1 MGILRHHGILPAM
14 KSDDGQ
20 RTGIAY
26 GIAAYGWWG
35 FVPLYFKAV
44 AGIAPVEV
52 LTHRVLWS
60 LLLLTGLL
68 ALRGRLPL
76 LGKLLRDRRT
86 LAVLG
91 LTTLLIAANWLVFIW
106 AVANGQVLQASFGYF
121 ITPLLNILLGVV
133 VLRERLRRAQ
143 VVAVAVA
150 GLGVLWLSIRLG
162 GLPLVS
168 LSLAGSF
175 SLYGLLRKLIR
186 PDGTLGLAAETLLL
200 SPAALAWLL
209 VREQGAGTAFLHA
222 GAGTAWLLAAGG
234 IVTALPLI
242 WFAEAARRL
251 PYATVGFLQFLSPT
265 LQFLLA
271 VVLFNET
278 FTSSHAVAFGLI
290 WAALGL
296 YSWDALRHAA
306 PRPTPIV
313 NNR

>member
-1 MGILRHHGILPAM
+1 M

-20 RTGIAY
+20 RTGICY
-26 GIAAYGWWG
+26 GLAAFGWWG

-44 AGIAPVEV
+44 SGVAPVEV
-52 LTHRVLWS
+52 LAHRVLWS
-60 LLLLTGLL
+60 LLLLATLL
-68 ALRGRLPL
+68 ALRGRISL

-86 LAVLG
+86 LAVLA

-106 AVANGQVLQASFGYF
+106 AVANDRVLQASFGYF
-121 ITPLLNILLGVV
+121 VTPLLNVLLGVI
-133 VLRERLRRAQ
+133 VLRERLRRLQAA
-143 VVAVAVA
+143 AVLLA
-150 GLGVLWLSIRLG
+150 GLGVLWLSVRLG

-168 LSLAGSF
+168 LALAGSF

-200 SPAALAWLL
+200 APAALAWLL
-209 VREQGAGTAFLHA
+209 LREQGAGTAFLHG

-251 PYATVGFLQFLSPT
+251 RYATVGFLQYLSPT

-271 VVLFNET
+271 VVLFHEP
-278 FTSSHAVAFGLI
+278 FTASHAVAFGLI

-296 YSWDALRHAA
+296 YSWDALRHGE
-306 PRPTPIV
+306 PRPASIV
-313 NNR
+313 NTR

>member
-1 MGILRHHGILPAM
+1 MQAAT
-14 KSDDGQ
+14 KQ
-20 RTGIAY
+20 RAGVLF
-26 GIAAYGWWG
+26 GLAAYGWWG

-44 AGIAPVEV
+44 ARVPPLEV
-52 LTHRVLWS
+52 LAHRVLWS
-60 LLLLTGLL
+60 LLLLTVLL
-68 ALRGRLPL
+68 TLRGRLPL
-76 LGKLLRDRRT
+76 FGSLLKNRRS

-106 AVANGQVLQASFGYF
+106 AVANDRVLQASFGYF
-121 ITPLLNILLGVV
+121 ITPLLNVLLGVL
-133 VLRERLRRAQ
+133 VLGERLRRLQ
-143 VVAVAVA
+143 VAAVMLA

-168 LSLAGSF
+168 LALAGSF
-175 SLYGLLRKLIR
+175 SLYGLLRKLV
-186 PDGTLGLAAETLLL
+186 PTDGTLGLAAETLLL

-271 VVLFNET
+271 VVLFHET

-296 YSWDALRHAA
+296 YSWDTLHHAA

>member
-1 MGILRHHGILPAM
+1 MQATAKPRAGIL
-14 KSDDGQ
+14 
-20 RTGIAY
+20 Y
-26 GIAAYGWWG
+26 GLSAYGWWG
-35 FVPLYFKAV
+35 FVPLYFNAV

-52 LTHRVLWS
+52 LAHRVLWS

-68 ALRGRLPL
+68 ALRGRIPL
-76 LGKLLRDRRT
+76 LGDLLRDRRT

-106 AVANGQVLQASFGYF
+106 AVANDRVLQASFGYF
-121 ITPLLNILLGVV
+121 ITPLLNVLLGVV
-133 VLRERLRRAQ
+133 VLKERLRRAQ
-143 VVAVAVA
+143 VAAVSLA

-168 LSLAGSF
+168 LALAASF
-175 SLYGLLRKLIR
+175 SLYGLLRKLVR

-242 WFAEAARRL
+242 WFTEAARRL
-251 PYATVGFLQFLSPT
+251 PYATVGFLQYLSPT

-271 VVLFNET
+271 VVLFHEP
-278 FTSSHAVAFGLI
+278 FTATHALAFGLI

-296 YSWDALRHAA
+296 YSWDAIRHGA
-306 PRPTPIV
+306 PRPAPAV